1 MALTLNQIREQ
12 YPELTGTTDEVLV
25 NFLHQNYYSDIPIDE
40 FSKAVGFNS
49 EGDAG
54 ALRSYALIPALKG
67 TADIGGAV
75 GYGLEAS
82 GIAPEYGRDLQYS
95 AQDVNA
101 RLTARQSQ
109 EARDDAAKTLIDEN
123 GNYGGYNLGTLSQ
136 QLFQSAP
143 GMLAMGAPGGLLA
156 RGATAG
162 AKALGAGKAASTI
175 GSGLGFGAA
184 EGIYSGA
191 SNAAQ
196 IQEEIR
202 NASFDQLVDH
212 PAFIEAYH
220 TETDPEAS
228 QEQRLEQARDI
239 LARKAGDDV
248 FGKTA
253 VTTGALSAVTGGGM
267 FGMLRDGAKGGILS
281 RVGQGFLKEGVL
293 QEAPQSAL
301 EQRHSNVAK
310 RDYLDPNQD
319 VNQGVLSAG
328 LEGGLVGGVM
338 GAGGGVF
345 SRDNSAA
352 IAKIGESGSVDEAIA
367 AAGNAVSQPIGL
379 PAPNLGIE
387 FDRTAAMPRD
397 TITFS
402 DGSTIDANQYFQQR
416 KAEHGDETRARQETY
431 QALNGKPE
439 KAPFGLPEL
448 VFTAD
453 GTSLN
458 KSDLIQNFV
467 TNGATEQ
474 QAKDYV
480 SRITELPAQ
489 DRTPDVLSDYR
500 ALQSK
505 LSQQSGFVKNTQ
517 LQDQLK
523 GILSRDR
530 NTAANGSDAERIDA
544 ITGQSREPVPADS
557 ATQGAGSGIAEGIVR
572 ANTIPGIGTQQAI
585 DRQFQ
590 DGGYN
595 PLSGAW
601 EMPNY
606 AEQNIQ
612 PATQPE
618 RGNDRTP
625 DAGNVGSIS
634 RNDNNLPEQQ
644 QGQVSSRYG
653 SDDTGQGSLDPI
665 LTTKKQAW
673 VKSWLNDHQIKPK
686 SPGYGAKFKEAGEAY
701 EQGLNKALAKAPFD
715 VFANHPVNA
724 GVPKGDMLKQA
735 HDALRDEFGISDNIS
750 NSVNSNI
757 GETNDLQTQGQKA
770 AEAVSKKPPEPN
782 KDNEITVDDI
792 VNGNILNTTD
802 EFRGVAKGLADFLE
816 EEHNRQSDTIGE
828 NNPFSAH
835 DDAAKEY
842 GFQVRPDGIIRL
854 KDGKESSLKVVI
866 KKGRL
871 RIENKNTS
879 DLVYSGANKPE
890 NIGKFLEKFWYA
902 EKIKPDQKE
911 KANKEIDALADE
923 MLGNIGTN
931 DIFGMASPMDNQAK
945 NTSPSWQKSGFNDI
959 RIEFN
964 IDDLIIEIEDT
975 FPLKK
980 IAASW
985 DGISHSGSGHAKEER
1000 SDLIKTVKRLY
1011 DEAAELAETDK
1022 QKSALNN
1029 AIVKFKNDYIGQT
1042 LRLANARSGT
1052 YSSMIAGRS
1061 NFNSKQANRRGSAY
1075 DRANES
1081 FDAWYK
1087 KATSEIKQAV
1097 EDAKSPDQLA
1107 KEQQAKIDKK
1117 LAIQE
1122 KNDAFLRK
1130 FLNFKPGDDLKAG
1143 KYPIIRVSKDKDGL
1157 PNSLTISGEGILK
1170 GIDDKIKVVGVLYK
1184 SKSDLQAAID
1194 RVNESSNQDQ
1204 QAEPEADA
1212 EPVTTDAETQS
1223 ESVDPASPIDAFKL
1237 IMQGLNE
1244 GAISIDEYKKG
1255 FEALVANKESVE
1267 AELSKQTK
1275 AKLLDSGYISYYHK
1289 NEKKDFLVHQAY
1301 KGMLADF
1308 FISDDLLSYGMG
1320 KDSYVN
1326 AIRNNVE
1333 SLTQDDLD
1341 SYAAKRK
1348 KAIEDRKQEI
1358 AEKIEGVKDP
1368 KTLDD
1373 FQNYMRVKIQDEKLS
1388 FADARMTLT
1397 PDQRAKYDEL
1407 VATKSRQDRSYRK
1420 ERDTDYVATNRAE
1433 TDAEII
1439 KTVHT
1444 RDNYDLWVVKAADR
1458 VEREIYNDWNAT
1470 AKKLG
1475 GWYSS
1480 FKGRGATPGFQFKTE
1495 ESAQAFQQYI
1505 SKGDK
1510 EAVQEQAK
1518 ARRDAYQDD
1527 KTQGTVERLTEMAD
1541 RLEESANDSLNQ
1553 DRKVNT
1559 NRRAGMA
1566 ARAEDAARK
1575 QIALASTM
1583 RNIADAISDG
1593 TANFLDRVRQKV
1605 QVEFLQGMVGSAH
1618 YRQLM
1623 DETKGSYGEYE
1634 KRKYEAPTQVT
1645 ADYAEFPSYSAYRS
1659 DLANLARQL
1668 IETDGTKQLGKDLLK
1683 VADDVTD
1690 AYLKFAKE
1698 NLIQVGGFRT
1708 KDGDIAAFSSMKQAE
1723 LSIAASGYNG
1733 KAIPFKVS
1741 AREIIPILSPS
1752 EAQIRGIWKGDND
1765 KRITL
1770 NRAFGDK
1777 LIAALGKANRKQQ
1790 KISVPWQFE
1799 RAHSDLSRLQKMG
1812 IESPAEFRAAL
1823 REFIDLKEQPAQE
1836 DKIKKLERS
1845 MVGRA
1850 NDGLDFFPTPQSV
1863 ADEMIAAAEIQEGMK
1878 VLEPSAGMGHIADQ
1892 IRDAGV
1898 DPDVIELSGNRREL
1912 LEAKGHN
1919 IVAHD
1924 FMDYSEGGYDRII
1937 MNPPFSDR
1945 RDAAH
1950 VQHAYDLLKPGGRL
1964 VAIMGEGVFFGS
1976 DKKASSFMDW
1986 LDSVG
1991 GEHEKMPENT
2001 FMDKSLPVTTGVNTR
2016 MVVIDKPLLGETPNN
2031 DDLKYSRPTSEPT
2044 ANKHTKASLTQSMQK
2059 VMDSKFGN
2067 GWFNRLLSTGKFEII
2082 SKEEAMIKHN
2092 TSAYRA
2098 LGFYRASNGT
2108 TYFIADNIS
2117 KTTDLYGLALHE
2129 ISVHALHM
2137 GKNDA
2142 EFQSILKQL
2151 DKLKDRNP
2159 KIKAAYARI
2168 PDNTKAEHRLE
2179 ELAAYLVQYS
2189 PSLPISKRIVAWF
2202 KNALRNIAKYLKGA
2216 DRLKMMQWANRI
2228 DDADVVLMATKA
2240 LKTAPDTLVLSNADL
2255 MNNGI
2260 LRSNDTPD
2268 TIEVDGVQRPIV
2280 NSNGQQIHPTEEG
2293 IRNFWKWFGDSKVVD
2308 RQGRPLVVYH
2318 GTPFDFD
2325 DFDTER
2331 VARHYGKG
2339 AFFASDALDASLFS
2353 GGTSNMDEYGANPRI
2368 IPAYIKLDKP
2378 MRVKKESDFS
2388 EAKYIGGWLD
2398 RIRKMPPKHDGI
2410 ITTATWKPDG
2420 IQWVIARSPSQIKS
2434 AIGNSGLFN
2443 GNDNDIR
2450 YSIESPQDLFDDLA
2464 EIPNPT
2470 YKDLLDKFLYS
2481 LSKGK
2486 SKSVELGLSALTQSQ
2501 LTQIG
2506 AEILPN
2512 LKQFGIERNHYDV
2525 EESTWHN
2532 RADKIAEKWEKLIP
2546 GGKKFLNSKAW
2557 KHRNKLE
2564 QMRLSEVMHEMT
2576 VSEIDPR
2583 TPEPV
2588 PNDKNAA
2595 AIKAHKDLKA
2605 KYDKLLP
2612 DTKKLL
2618 DRVDRFH
2625 QAVLDK
2631 LVDSLTDK
2639 ITASEMPEEN
2649 KDRLVNDIKAKFKT
2663 QKGPYFPL
2671 MRFGN
2676 YWVDYD
2682 GGVQMFDSKKEQSD
2696 FIKKANDEGKIINGY
2711 GKSLKNFNKV
2721 EGVDA
2726 GFVDEVSGLID
2737 DLDIEQAETLK
2748 DGIFQLYL
2756 SALPETSMRKRFIHR
2771 KKTPGWE
2778 QDALR
2783 SFSKKAFHDGKQL
2796 AKLQYAPA
2804 MRKVLADAEEIVKIG
2819 NSTRQKGN
2827 LERRIR
2833 VATEILD
2840 ALDNGIEYDDL
2851 KDQYTQDDDLKLIR
2865 RFSRFTDEMDR
2876 EKAIGD
2882 YLNGQRELLK
2892 AVEDYMKQD
2901 DPQELA
2907 ADVIKALHKS
2917 YANMME
2923 SNTSPLTNL
2932 INQTVFTYF
2941 LGFNPASALINYFQT
2956 PGVALPV
2963 VAGRHGFAKASKE
2976 LARAAK
2982 IFFTN
2987 THSDDNSFSIQGGLT
3002 DAGEIMM
3009 YDALTSNGTFDRTRS
3024 HDLAGLSEEGIARG
3038 TLHRD
3043 LMQMSTFM
3051 FHKAEVA
3058 NREITALM
3066 AYRLEYAKS
3075 GNRMQAIEYAADV
3088 VREAHLDYS
3097 SANRPDLFQG
3107 NATRIFLQFK
3117 MYSQGMT
3124 YLWGKTAWDS
3134 FKSKDPEKKRQA
3146 RNTILSLIG
3155 VQTSMAGIMGLPIG
3169 GILLAAQALVSLMD
3183 DDDEPV
3189 DIEVEIR
3196 KALNSVLG
3204 DDLGRIAAKGA
3215 LSETGADFSDRLS
3228 MSDLW
3233 IREPDKE
3240 LEGKDAS
3247 YYLLKT
3253 IAGPVAGIVEDIAVG
3268 MKLIGEGN
3276 TQRGME
3282 KMLPHSVSGLA
3293 KAYRMIDEEGATSLT
3308 GNVIYETSA
3317 WEQAI
3322 QAMGMRPSGLAER
3335 QMQNSAIKNREMAIT
3350 DTKSRL
3356 IAKAAQSRMK
3366 GDSEGYR
3373 EAMQDIKRFNAKYP
3387 HLRIT
3392 PASIVRSIK
3401 TRRANQ
3407 RNAKDGLVVR
3417 KKLGFVREEE
3427 SFI

>member
-1 MALTLNQIREQ
+1 
-12 YPELTGTTDEVLV
+12 
-25 NFLHQNYYSDIPIDE
+25 
-40 FSKAVGFNS
+40 
-49 EGDAG
+49 
-54 ALRSYALIPALKG
+54 
-67 TADIGGAV
+67 
-75 GYGLEAS
+75 
-82 GIAPEYGRDLQYS
+82 
-95 AQDVNA
+95 
-101 RLTARQSQ
+101 
-109 EARDDAAKTLIDEN
+109 
-123 GNYGGYNLGTLSQ
+123 
-136 QLFQSAP
+136 
-143 GMLAMGAPGGLLA
+143 
-156 RGATAG
+156 
-162 AKALGAGKAASTI
+162 
-175 GSGLGFGAA
+175 
-184 EGIYSGA
+184 
-191 SNAAQ
+191 
-196 IQEEIR
+196 
-202 NASFDQLVDH
+202 
-212 PAFIEAYH
+212 
-220 TETDPEAS
+220 
-228 QEQRLEQARDI
+228 
-239 LARKAGDDV
+239 
-248 FGKTA
+248 
-253 VTTGALSAVTGGGM
+253 
-267 FGMLRDGAKGGILS
+267 
-281 RVGQGFLKEGVL
+281 
-293 QEAPQSAL
+293 
-301 EQRHSNVAK
+301 
-310 RDYLDPNQD
+310 
-319 VNQGVLSAG
+319 
-328 LEGGLVGGVM
+328 
-338 GAGGGVF
+338 
-345 SRDNSAA
+345 
-352 IAKIGESGSVDEAIA
+352 
-367 AAGNAVSQPIGL
+367 
-379 PAPNLGIE
+379 
-387 FDRTAAMPRD
+387 
-397 TITFS
+397 
-402 DGSTIDANQYFQQR
+402 
-416 KAEHGDETRARQETY
+416 
-431 QALNGKPE
+431 
-439 KAPFGLPEL
+439 
-448 VFTAD
+448 
-453 GTSLN
+453 
-458 KSDLIQNFV
+458 
-467 TNGATEQ
+467 
-474 QAKDYV
+474 
-480 SRITELPAQ
+480 
-489 DRTPDVLSDYR
+489 
-500 ALQSK
+500 
-505 LSQQSGFVKNTQ
+505 
-517 LQDQLK
+517 
-523 GILSRDR
+523 
-530 NTAANGSDAERIDA
+530 
-544 ITGQSREPVPADS
+544 
-557 ATQGAGSGIAEGIVR
+557 
-572 ANTIPGIGTQQAI
+572 
-585 DRQFQ
+585 
-590 DGGYN
+590 
-595 PLSGAW
+595 
-601 EMPNY
+601 
-606 AEQNIQ
+606 
-612 PATQPE
+612 
-618 RGNDRTP
+618 
-625 DAGNVGSIS
+625 
-634 RNDNNLPEQQ
+634 
-644 QGQVSSRYG
+644 
-653 SDDTGQGSLDPI
+653 
-665 LTTKKQAW
+665 
-673 VKSWLNDHQIKPK
+673 
-686 SPGYGAKFKEAGEAY
+686 
-701 EQGLNKALAKAPFD
+701 
-715 VFANHPVNA
+715 
-724 GVPKGDMLKQA
+724 
-735 HDALRDEFGISDNIS
+735 
-750 NSVNSNI
+750 
-757 GETNDLQTQGQKA
+757 
-770 AEAVSKKPPEPN
+770 
-782 KDNEITVDDI
+782 
-792 VNGNILNTTD
+792 
-802 EFRGVAKGLADFLE
+802 
-816 EEHNRQSDTIGE
+816 
-828 NNPFSAH
+828 
-835 DDAAKEY
+835 
-842 GFQVRPDGIIRL
+842 
-854 KDGKESSLKVVI
+854 
-866 KKGRL
+866 
-871 RIENKNTS
+871 
-879 DLVYSGANKPE
+879 
-890 NIGKFLEKFWYA
+890 
-902 EKIKPDQKE
+902 
-911 KANKEIDALADE
+911 
-923 MLGNIGTN
+923 
-931 DIFGMASPMDNQAK
+931 
-945 NTSPSWQKSGFNDI
+945 
-959 RIEFN
+959 
-964 IDDLIIEIEDT
+964 
-975 FPLKK
+975 
-980 IAASW
+980 
-985 DGISHSGSGHAKEER
+985 
-1000 SDLIKTVKRLY
+1000 
-1011 DEAAELAETDK
+1011 
-1022 QKSALNN
+1022 
-1029 AIVKFKNDYIGQT
+1029 
-1042 LRLANARSGT
+1042 
-1052 YSSMIAGRS
+1052 
-1061 NFNSKQANRRGSAY
+1061 
-1075 DRANES
+1075 
-1081 FDAWYK
+1081 
-1087 KATSEIKQAV
+1087 
-1097 EDAKSPDQLA
+1097 
-1107 KEQQAKIDKK
+1107 
-1117 LAIQE
+1117 
-1122 KNDAFLRK
+1122 
-1130 FLNFKPGDDLKAG
+1130 
-1143 KYPIIRVSKDKDGL
+1143 
-1157 PNSLTISGEGILK
+1157 
-1170 GIDDKIKVVGVLYK
+1170 
-1184 SKSDLQAAID
+1184 
-1194 RVNESSNQDQ
+1194 
-1204 QAEPEADA
+1204 
-1212 EPVTTDAETQS
+1212 
-1223 ESVDPASPIDAFKL
+1223 
-1237 IMQGLNE
+1237 
-1244 GAISIDEYKKG
+1244 
-1255 FEALVANKESVE
+1255 
-1267 AELSKQTK
+1267 
-1275 AKLLDSGYISYYHK
+1275 
-1289 NEKKDFLVHQAY
+1289 
-1301 KGMLADF
+1301 
-1308 FISDDLLSYGMG
+1308 
-1320 KDSYVN
+1320 
-1326 AIRNNVE
+1326 
-1333 SLTQDDLD
+1333 
-1341 SYAAKRK
+1341 
-1348 KAIEDRKQEI
+1348 
-1358 AEKIEGVKDP
+1358 
-1368 KTLDD
+1368 
-1373 FQNYMRVKIQDEKLS
+1373 
-1388 FADARMTLT
+1388 
-1397 PDQRAKYDEL
+1397 
-1407 VATKSRQDRSYRK
+1407 
-1420 ERDTDYVATNRAE
+1420 
-1433 TDAEII
+1433 
-1439 KTVHT
+1439 
-1444 RDNYDLWVVKAADR
+1444 
-1458 VEREIYNDWNAT
+1458 
-1470 AKKLG
+1470 
-1475 GWYSS
+1475 
-1480 FKGRGATPGFQFKTE
+1480 
-1495 ESAQAFQQYI
+1495 
-1505 SKGDK
+1505 
-1510 EAVQEQAK
+1510 
-1518 ARRDAYQDD
+1518 
-1527 KTQGTVERLTEMAD
+1527 
-1541 RLEESANDSLNQ
+1541 
-1553 DRKVNT
+1553 
-1559 NRRAGMA
+1559 
-1566 ARAEDAARK
+1566 
-1575 QIALASTM
+1575 
-1583 RNIADAISDG
+1583 
-1593 TANFLDRVRQKV
+1593 
-1605 QVEFLQGMVGSAH
+1605 
-1618 YRQLM
+1618 
-1623 DETKGSYGEYE
+1623 
-1634 KRKYEAPTQVT
+1634 
-1645 ADYAEFPSYSAYRS
+1645 
-1659 DLANLARQL
+1659 
-1668 IETDGTKQLGKDLLK
+1668 
-1683 VADDVTD
+1683 
-1690 AYLKFAKE
+1690 
-1698 NLIQVGGFRT
+1698 
-1708 KDGDIAAFSSMKQAE
+1708 
-1723 LSIAASGYNG
+1723 
-1733 KAIPFKVS
+1733 
-1741 AREIIPILSPS
+1741 
-1752 EAQIRGIWKGDND
+1752 
-1765 KRITL
+1765 
-1770 NRAFGDK
+1770 
-1777 LIAALGKANRKQQ
+1777 
-1790 KISVPWQFE
+1790 
-1799 RAHSDLSRLQKMG
+1799 
-1812 IESPAEFRAAL
+1812 
-1823 REFIDLKEQPAQE
+1823 
-1836 DKIKKLERS
+1836 

-1924 FMDYSEGGYDRII
+1924 FMDYNEGGYDRII

-2016 MVVIDKPLLGETPNN
+2016 MVVIDKPLSGKTANTG
-2031 DDLKYSRPTSEPT
+2031 DIKYSRAPIQSVDDFANQVKEDLGLKAFYLIETSKGDIELSSLIVDKGEQKSGKGT
-2044 ANKHTKASLTQSMQK
+2044 QAMERLISYADSNNKRLVLTPGLPNDNHGTTSRARLVKFYKKFGFVESKGRNVDYALGAGKMYRDPKPNTLKSESTQVRKNTHTKASLTQSMQK
-2059 VMDSKFGN
+2059 VMDAKFGN
-2067 GWFNRLLSTGKFEII
+2067 GWFNRLLATDKFKIIDRDEAVKLVGDNALFHKVWHGSPHDHNKFDSNKIGTGEGAQVFGYGHYFTDSEDIAK
-2082 SKEEAMIKHN
+2082 
-2092 TSAYRA
+2092 
-2098 LGFYRASNGT
+2098 FYRDKLSPKTANINLFGSKKKITVKDFRTIDGINVVKGITKIDEAINSLDSMLAVAKINPEIYSKSDIKYATQDLELLKKINKAGGINRYGKVYEVELAPSQDEYLDWDKPISEQSALVKNAIEKLQSKSASHHIDGDITAKDIYKFAGELQAADEFGEGDKGSSGLLRSLGIRGIRYSAGSLSFGSSTDANNYVIFDDNDIEIVAKYSKDSGAQAFYNPANGT
-2108 TYFIADNIS
+2108 TYFVANNIGQDD
-2117 KTTDLYGLALHE
+2117 DLKGLMLHE
-2129 ISVHALHM
+2129 IGVHALQL

-2142 EFQSILKQL
+2142 EFQAILKQL
-2151 DKLKDRNP
+2151 DNLKDKHP

-2168 PDNTKAEHRLE
+2168 PADTKAEHRLE
-2179 ELAAYLVQYS
+2179 ELAAYIAQES
-2189 PSLPISKRIVAWF
+2189 PSLPISKRIIAWF

-2293 IRNFWKWFGDSKVVD
+2293 IRNFWKWFGDSKIID
-2308 RQGRPLVVYH
+2308 DQGRPLVVYH
-2318 GTPFDFD
+2318 GTDADFSEFDSDKIGSAKDSGDVGRGFY
-2325 DFDTER
+2325 FGLSS
-2331 VARHYGKG
+2331 AHANAYAKG
-2339 AFFASDALDASLFS
+2339 
-2353 GGTSNMDEYGANPRI
+2353 NGANV
-2368 IPAYIKLDKP
+2368 IPAYLNIRYPLTDISPDFLNIAKSKIKPSENKVSSGWDSIDASSP
-2378 MRVKKESDFS
+2378 EMDESFAMS
-2388 EAKYIGGWLD
+2388 KAITETAKDMG
-2398 RIRKMPPKHDGI
+2398 HDGVWGTNSRFGYVEI
-2410 ITTATWKPDG
+2410 VAFSPD
-2420 IQWVIARSPSQIKS
+2420 QIKS
-2434 AIGNSGLFN
+2434 AIGNDGSFN
-2443 GNDNDIR
+2443 PENNDIR
-2450 YSIESPQDLFDDLA
+2450 YSIGSPQDLFDDLA
-2464 EIPNPT
+2464 EIPKPT
-2470 YKDLLDKFLYS
+2470 YKDLLDKFQYS

-2546 GGKKFLNSKAW
+2546 GGKKLLNSKAW
-2557 KHRNKLE
+2557 KYRNKLE

-2583 TPEPV
+2583 MPEPV

-2618 DRVDRFH
+2618 DKVDQFH

-2649 KDRLVNDIKAKFKT
+2649 KERLVNDIKAKFKT

-2671 MRFGN
+2671 MRFGS

-2682 GGVQMFDSKKEQSD
+2682 GGVLMFDSKKEQSD

-3107 NATRIFLQFK
+3107 NAARIFLQFK

-3215 LSETGADFSDRLS
+3215 LSETGADFSGRLS

-3373 EAMQDIKRFNAKYP
+3373 EAMQDIKQFNKKYP